1 MSSFRKTAISSAL
14 MISALFLIGTIG
26 ALASGAGI
34 KCFCLLICDLTIF
47 EVITLYR
54 AALLKEFQTIK
65 HIPRIGCALTAVK
78 FLYLLG
84 AFVCFDERYIGIH
97 LAAFVIS
104 ELLHQ
109 SR

>member
-1 MSSFRKTAISSAL
+1 MSRFRKTSIHIAL
-14 MISALFLIGTIG
+14 QLGILFLIGTIG
-26 ALASGAGI
+26 GSASGIGI
-34 KCFCLLICDLTIF
+34 KCFCLLICDLAIF
-47 EVITLYR
+47 EAITLYR
-54 AALLKEFQTIK
+54 AALLKDYPNAK
-65 HIPRIGCALTAVK
+65 HLPLISYALTAMK

-84 AFVCFDERYIGIH
+84 AFVCFNKSYIGIH

>member
-1 MSSFRKTAISSAL
+1 MSSFRKTTIHIAL
-14 MISALFLIGTIG
+14 QLGILFLVGTIG
-26 ALASGAGI
+26 GLASGIGI
-34 KCFCLLICDLTIF
+34 KCFCLLICNLAIF
-47 EVITLYR
+47 EAITLYR
-54 AALLKEFQTIK
+54 TAILMEYPNAKISY
-65 HIPRIGCALTAVK
+65 ALTVLK

-84 AFVCFDERYIGIH
+84 AFVCFDESYIGIH